1 MTIRQTFQ
9 DAIADIKIQ
18 AAQAIMDS
26 IEDAPQA
33 ALGHIKETT
42 DRVFGLLSTSEKL
55 QLVAQI
61 KDAAGI
67 DVSLRGFD
75 DAADIAELADLMFWR
90 SVEHHLEP
98 FRASIA
104 STAFAVGFLP
114 AAERMI
120 EVAERS
126 AGSKWMPKDKVEAMR
141 AAHDRLSA
149 AEGTS
154 DDLEAV
160 IDGVEL
166 FRALMRSPKDKVLHQ
181 RHSTDIE
188 EMRKITAEV
197 KYYHGLLGHRFSG
210 SWQHAPQAL
219 DIMKARQPNL
229 PIIQAENER
238 RRLRSTRL

>member
-1 MTIRQTFQ
+1 MTTRQTFQ
-9 DAIADIKIQ
+9 DAISDIKIQ
-18 AAQAIMDS
+18 AAQKIMDT

-33 ALGHIKETT
+33 ALGHIKETS
-42 DRVFGLLSTSEKL
+42 DRVFGILSTSEKL

-61 KDAAGI
+61 EDAGGI
-67 DVSLRGFD
+67 YVDLSGFD
-75 DAADIAELADLMFWR
+75 DAADIAELVDLMFGR
-90 SVEHHLEP
+90 CVEHHLQP

-126 AGSKWMPKDKVEAMR
+126 AGSKWMPKDQVEAMR

-154 DDLEAV
+154 EDLEAV

-166 FRALMRSPKDKVLHQ
+166 FRQLMRSPKDKVLHQ

-197 KYYHGLLGHRFSG
+197 TSYGDLLGHRFQG
-210 SWQHAPQAL
+210 TWRHAPQAL

-229 PIIQAENER
+229 PIIEAENER